1 MRSILMSAGVAA
13 VLAVPGAA
21 LAQNEPSS
29 VKELDAV
36 AQWLTAKSTA
46 KCTEK
51 CFVLS
56 KLSLGGAVDKGTLT
70 FRLEGTALASHA
82 VAIPLFGTPTSVR
95 VEDVSEV
102 EGKGTKAAA
111 VGFEGDHY
119 FVVTRGGEG
128 GRFVIEGKL
137 FLEKE
142 SALVIPGPLNALETD
157 FTSGRMVE
165 GTKLSGLTQTT
176 VHFDAGD
183 AKATTE
189 PPVFQLSR
197 AIRVQRETSFEYRLV
212 LRSGVD
218 LGVVRLPLSLGEK
231 VLDVTGVAGWKV
243 EASDLVLPTAGKS
256 ATITVTGTLPDAQK
270 TLVPDGRAPFE
281 WWLVESDAEHRVTP
295 KVEPGSAAQL
305 DAAESPIPRTQ
316 PTARLF
322 LAKKGQHLA
331 LSVQALAVVEALG
344 AVVRDHHRTVVI
356 TANGDVVGDE
366 LFTYEN
372 SGLDHLPVLPVGMP
386 VFQATDGVG
395 ERIMRRDPALAEIL
409 LPLRKGVHQGRIQTV
424 GESRWGLLGG
434 ALSIDPSAMPLT
446 ASRTTVRVGLPTNV
460 HPVVALGGDRAQW
473 FVGFEGLVALA
484 IAAFVST
491 FAFTRTRDRVLGALA
506 LGGLGFVSI
515 GAFAAATGAVV
526 LAVLATY
533 FARVLE
539 GTQRTRVLGG
549 LVGAAALTTI
559 VAVAASSSRTRNL
572 EPAFWSDDRTVAA
585 MKSEEPPSVQ
595 GQPISPAPMG
605 AASSAYG
612 VPPGLEA
619 KEEDKKVGGKGEA
632 GNFATNHYATGI
644 VQGVQPVAL
653 PLPSAARWVV
663 VEREL
668 VPRDRPLAVRIYYVT
683 TAALAPALA
692 LWLGCF
698 AALAFFHR
706 DAFRKL
712 VAALRARLAHK
723 PTPPAAEPP
732 TEPQPQ

>member
-1 MRSILMSAGVAA
+1 MRSILMSVCVAA

-21 LAQNEPSS
+21 LAEGEPSS

-36 AQWLTAKSTA
+36 AHWLTAKSTT

-56 KLSLGGAVDKGTLT
+56 KLVLGGAVDKGALT
-70 FRLEGTALASHA
+70 FRLEGTALASHP

-95 VEDVSEV
+95 VEDVVEV
-102 EGKGTKAAA
+102 EAKADKTAA

-119 FVVTRGGEG
+119 FVVTKGGEG

-142 SALVIPGPLNALETD
+142 SALVIPGPLNALETG

-183 AKATTE
+183 AKATAE

-356 TANGDVVGDE
+356 TASGDVVGDE

-372 SGLDHLPVLPVGMP
+372 SGLDHLAVLPVGMP

-434 ALSIDPSAMPLT
+434 TLSIDPSGVPLT

-460 HPVVALGGDRAQW
+460 HPIVALGGDRAQW

-491 FAFTRTRDRVLGALA
+491 FAFTRSRDRVLGALA

-515 GAFAAATGAVV
+515 GAFAAATGGVV
-526 LAVLATY
+526 LVVLATY
-533 FARVLE
+533 FARVLD

-549 LVGAAALTTI
+549 LFGAAALTAI
-559 VAVAASSSRTRNL
+559 VAVAASSSRHL
-572 EPAFWSDDRTVAA
+572 EKGPFGDDTVSATA
-585 MKSEEPPSVQ
+585 GDPRRVEGQASAPSAQ
-595 GQPISPAPMG
+595 GGLG
-605 AASSAYG
+605 AA
-612 VPPGLEA
+612 
-619 KEEDKKVGGKGEA
+619 KEVDSLKKDEDKKNDGKDGET
-632 GNFATNHYATGI
+632 GNYAANHYAKGL

-663 VEREL
+663 VGREL

-706 DAFRKL
+706 DTFRKL
-712 VAALRARLAHK
+712 VAALRERLAHR
-723 PTPPAAEPP
+723 PPTATPPVEA
-732 TEPQPQ
+732 QPQ